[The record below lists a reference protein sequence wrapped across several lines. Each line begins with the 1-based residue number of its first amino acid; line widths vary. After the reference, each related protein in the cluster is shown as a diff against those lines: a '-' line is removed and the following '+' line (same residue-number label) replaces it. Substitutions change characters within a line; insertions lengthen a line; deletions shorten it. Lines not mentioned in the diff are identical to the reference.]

1 MYNKNVRGREFAV
14 EFLAALNI
22 LWHKNGG
29 REGTTNLCQFAPTVA
44 PVKGSILFIEE
55 EEEKK
60 SFFVELKRI
69 AVTAFTWNF

>member
-29 REGTTNLCQFAPTVA
+29 REGTTNLCQFAPTVPA
-44 PVKGSILFIEE
+44 VKRQHFVFIEE
-55 EEEKK
+55 EEKK
-60 SFFVELKRI
+60 IIFC
-69 AVTAFTWNF
+69 